1 MMEEFME
8 TLVIAELVSVEE
20 VSADPVISYLV
31 NLMAASSLQAK
42 MRTFPFCSL
51 SLV

>member
-42 MRTFPFCSL
+42 IRTFPL
-51 SLV
+51 